1 MKRGGFDNR
10 SFGGGGGGGFTGA
23 PGGTPSP
30 TILGLMALA
39 TVGVVISAL
48 GPIPLLLFAP
58 FVLKGWVWVILTATV
73 VYPGPLAWLFGLFM
87 LYFVGSTAEA
97 MLGRTQFLQLY
108 FGGGILINLILLG
121 LAILFPNAAVF
132 LSASAFS
139 VMSLLLGFFA
149 SRLWRETVMLYGV
162 PMTGKTMFFLFALID
177 LVFMLYGGTDSIGS
191 LLGLGFGYLYVNGL
205 STQIPGVAWAKEK
218 LRLWRVKRKYKNFK
232 VVESEMNELWDDL
245 EDRIN
250 QRDRNERI
258 H

>member
-1 MKRGGFDNR
+1 MRRGGFDNR
-10 SFGGGGGGGFTGA
+10 SFGGGGGGFTGA

-30 TILGLMALA
+30 TILGLMAVA
-39 TVGVVISAL
+39 TVGVVLSAL

-58 FVLKGWVWVILTATV
+58 YVLKGWVWVILTATV

-97 MLGRTQFLQLY
+97 MLGRARFLKLY
-108 FGGGILINLILLG
+108 FGGGILINLILIG
-121 LAILFPNAAVF
+121 LAILFPKAAVF

-149 SRLWRETVMLYGV
+149 SRLWRQTVMLYGV

-205 STQIPGVAWAKEK
+205 PAKLPGVAWGKEK
-218 LRLWRVKRKYKNFK
+218 LRLWRIKRKYKNFK

-245 EDRIN
+245 EDRLN
-250 QRDRNERI
+250 RRDRNERI